1 MSQLT
6 SSHKLDDVH
15 RMLSIHPGAIE
26 NVGASAPVTPISGLP
41 DRLTFRLRQVKQPV
55 LFLVFF
61 DFDSS
66 LSSDP

>member
-1 MSQLT
+1 MQVQ
-6 SSHKLDDVH
+6 DDV
-15 RMLSIHPGAIE
+15 GF
-26 NVGASAPVTPISGLP
+26 SAPVTPTSGLP
-41 DRLTFRLRQVKQPV
+41 DPLTFRLRQVKQPV